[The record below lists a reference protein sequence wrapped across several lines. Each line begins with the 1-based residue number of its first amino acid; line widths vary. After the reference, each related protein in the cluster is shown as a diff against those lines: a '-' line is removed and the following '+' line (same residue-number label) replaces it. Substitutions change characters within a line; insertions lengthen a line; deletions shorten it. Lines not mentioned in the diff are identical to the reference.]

1 MIKIP
6 NRKNL
11 IFSKKS
17 ENTIDWAT
25 RQRAEGIG
33 GSEVATLFRL
43 NDFTTQIELFYNKV
57 KLIKPMP
64 DNIATYSGKVQE
76 DTIAKKYFVFYD
88 PRNPSEECLLRNIN
102 EGKEIRKIER
112 FNQVMQMKDHPIVL
126 NVDRLVQDSIDPDG
140 AVVEIKN
147 LLKWVVRQ
155 YEAEILPSH
164 QIQVQTYML
173 GTGFKKAYLAYLL
186 DGREFVC
193 YEFPAIESVQQAI
206 LERATEFWKKVKK
219 GREIWNDPIMPYDKK
234 MLLLY
239 EMEPPMES
247 NESLK
252 KFINLRFKEEGKM
265 GKIVVNEQVTGFISE
280 YKSMRDLETQYKDQK
295 ELYGNHLRSFLLANQ
310 CDEIVNPDGKV
321 IASNRESSTK
331 PGSFTLRVN

>member
-6 NRKNL
+6 NRANL

-17 ENTIDWAT
+17 ESMVDWAT

-33 GSEVATLFRL
+33 GSEVATLFGL

-64 DNIATYSGKVQE
+64 DNLATYSGKIQE

-88 PRNPSEECLLRNIN
+88 PANPTEERLMANIN

-126 NVDRLVQDSIDPDG
+126 NVDRLVQDSFDPDG

-155 YEAEILPSH
+155 YESEILPSH

-186 DGREFVC
+186 DGREFKC
-193 YEFPAIESVQQAI
+193 YEFPALESVQQRI
-206 LERATEFWKKVKK
+206 IERATEFWKKVIE
-219 GREIWNDPIMPYDKK
+219 GRAIWNDPLMSYDKK

-239 EMEPPMES
+239 KLEPPMES

-252 KFINLRFKEEGKM
+252 EFINLRFKEEGKM
-265 GKIVVNEQVTGFISE
+265 GKIVVTEEVGGFIRE
-280 YKSMRDLETQYKDQK
+280 YKSMRDLEKQYMAQK

-321 IASNRESSTK
+321 IASNRESDKK
-331 PGSFTLRVN
+331 PGGFTLRVN